1 MEKKVIQTHTL
12 YYLLAIPFKTLGT
25 VQEQFACRREL
36 GVDLPG
42 EEGGGATALA
52 SHL

>member
-1 MEKKVIQTHTL
+1 MGGKSHKHKL

-25 VQEQFACRREL
+25 IQEQFACGREV
-36 GVDLPG
+36 GGGPQG
-42 EEGGGATALA
+42 EERGGAVAQA